1 MMKNI
6 TTIYPEDGV
15 VLIERTDVSIG
26 YKFTPLNEHSHSA
39 AQLMADSDLMGLPP
53 GNYCKA
59 NGVVSLIPEPDN
71 ARCIFDY
78 GAGQWTDPRTLADF
92 KAAKWSE
99 VKQAQR
105 LAEYAGFTWDCSPF
119 DSNATSQQRISSYV
133 QLAALDPAF
142 SIIWT
147 LADNTARVL
156 SGADMLAVG
165 RALGTHIATKHAK
178 AQALRGQI
186 EVASTVGEV
195 DSITW

>member
-1 MMKNI
+1 MKNI
-6 TTIYPEDGV
+6 TTIHPEDGV

-53 GNYCKA
+53 GNYCKVD
-59 NGVVSLIPEPDN
+59 GVVSLIPEPAN

-92 KAAKWSE
+92 KAAQWSA

-105 LAEYAGFTWDCSPF
+105 LAEDAGFTWDGSTF
-119 DSNATSQQRISSYV
+119 DSNAISQQRISSAV
-133 QLAALDPAF
+133 QLAVLDPAF
-142 SIIWT
+142 SITWT
-147 LADNTARVL
+147 LAGNTARVL

-165 RALGTHIATKHAK
+165 RALGTHVATQHAK

-186 EVASTVGEV
+186 EAASTGGEV
-195 DSITW
+195 EALGW